1 MRLAALTGL
10 IALIATGGTY
20 DMASAQASP
29 PAIKVLD
36 DGSAG
41 GSVKLPLGRELEVE
55 LGANP
60 TTGYT
65 WRLDAGNSPRL
76 QFKSRQYLPGAPLG
90 APGGLGSGG
99 IDRFL
104 FEATGAGTERVHFEY
119 RRGSAS
125 EPALTYDLTV
135 TVVP

>member
-1 MRLAALTGL
+1 MRFRALIGL
-10 IALIATGGTY
+10 ALIAMGGMY
-20 DMASAQASP
+20 EMAQPQTSH

-41 GSVKLPLGRELEVE
+41 GSIQLPLGRDVEIE

-65 WRLDAGNSPRL
+65 WRLDANLHLLQLKSHQHRANS
-76 QFKSRQYLPGAPLG
+76 SPGAP
-90 APGGLGSGG
+90 APAGGGGL
-99 IDRFL
+99 DQFV
-104 FEATGAGTERVHFEY
+104 FEAMTPGTERLHFEY
-119 RRGSAS
+119 RRGSAG
-125 EPALTYDLTV
+125 EPARIYDLTV